1 MSRIT
6 KSPVNKRD
14 LKLNY
19 FYQEVSVNPLEINL
33 GGCSLTLSQFDSWY
47 YTKVDRYRKKSMA
60 SQLLVSYHKRILQR
74 QVQ

>member
-19 FYQEVSVNPLEINL
+19 FLKEISVNPLEINPGVPKHSHNSIL
-33 GGCSLTLSQFDSWY
+33 GITQKLIDIER
-47 YTKVDRYRKKSMA
+47 KVWHRN
-60 SQLLVSYHKRILQR
+60 HW
-74 QVQ
+74 